1 MEHYDMIYSSNDNYK
16 FQGITYSKYFPY
28 DWVTSHLDG
37 TGPHECDN
45 CFIYGSIN
53 DIFIGYCMNCARY
66 NYDCK
71 RGHGF
76 CDLEYEDII
85 YEDIDN
91 SATFTYLKNFGMSDE
106 DINNEE
112 ARLEILR
119 NEEQTFQDYIDD
131 YYIACEN
138 ITK

>member
-16 FQGITYSKYFPY
+16 FQGITYSKYFPL
-28 DWVTSHLDG
+28 DWSTSHLDG

-53 DIFIGYCMNCARY
+53 EMFIGYCMNCARHD
-66 NYDCK
+66 YDCK

-76 CDLEYEDII
+76 YDGYEDII
-85 YEDIDN
+85 SEDFEN
-91 SATFTYLKNFGMSDE
+91 SATHTYLKYFNMSDE

-119 NEEQTFQDYIDD
+119 NEEQIFQDYIDA
-131 YYIACEN
+131 YHEAVQN
-138 ITK
+138 ISK

>member
-1 MEHYDMIYSSNDNYK
+1 
-16 FQGITYSKYFPY
+16 
-28 DWVTSHLDG
+28 
-37 TGPHECDN
+37 
-45 CFIYGSIN
+45 
-53 DIFIGYCMNCARY
+53 MNCARY
-66 NYDCK
+66 DYDCK